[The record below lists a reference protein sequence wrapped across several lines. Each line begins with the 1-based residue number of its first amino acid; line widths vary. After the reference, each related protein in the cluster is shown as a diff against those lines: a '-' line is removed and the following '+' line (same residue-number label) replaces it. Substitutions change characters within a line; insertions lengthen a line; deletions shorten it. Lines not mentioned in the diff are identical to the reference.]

1 MRVEAD
7 GKGGD
12 VVMKKFWLMLSA
24 IVISAILAAGPTLE
38 LRAAEVPTIEIG
50 LAEDGLFGLGGQY
63 LIDKALDRKHGFVI
77 KPRWAG
83 VAEVERLVAIAAIP
97 LGLSTS
103 ESAIRANLNNIA
115 IRLIQP
121 YQTPHNSVLV
131 RKDSPY
137 KSLID
142 LKGKPFAVP
151 PEVTSA
157 YNNFDY
163 MMKKQGIEIEKFYQL
178 KKLGAAGIS
187 TVLERGEVEAGY
199 SWEAHVSK
207 LLATG
212 KYRVLVVP
220 REEMN
225 RLLNTKVKML
235 GWIGGLDSWINK
247 NQPLVPK
254 VRAAWQEMIKGVQ
267 EDEAHFRKHA
277 KKFFGL
283 EKPEELELGWARTR
297 QFLLPPEFPW
307 PDKAN
312 LDVEKRYLKESVE
325 LGIFPKDAMAVIDA
339 MFVP

>member
-1 MRVEAD
+1 MRVAAD
-7 GKGGD
+7 GTGA
-12 VVMKKFWLMLSA
+12 VMKKFSLMILTNA
-24 IVISAILAAGPTLE
+24 LAAMLGAAVTLE
-38 LRAAEVPTIEIG
+38 IRAAELPTIEIG

-63 LIDKALDRKHGFVI
+63 LIDKGLDRKHGFVI

-97 LGLSTS
+97 LGLSTT
-103 ESAIRANLNNIA
+103 ESAIRANLNNIP

-131 RKDSPY
+131 RKDAPY
-137 KSLID
+137 KSLND

-163 MMKKQGIEIEKFYQL
+163 IMKKQGIEIEKFYQL

-212 KYRVLVVP
+212 KYRVLMVP

-235 GWIGGLDSWINK
+235 GWIGGLDAWITK
-247 NQPLVPK
+247 NQSLVPK

-283 EKPEELELGWARTR
+283 EKPEELELGWSRTR

-312 LDVEKRYLKESVE
+312 LGVEKRYLRESVE